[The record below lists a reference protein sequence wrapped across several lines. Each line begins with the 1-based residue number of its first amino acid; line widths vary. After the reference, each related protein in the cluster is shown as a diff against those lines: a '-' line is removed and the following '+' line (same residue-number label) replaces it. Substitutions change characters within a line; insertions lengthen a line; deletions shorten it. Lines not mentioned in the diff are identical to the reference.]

1 MLLFSFHRLSRW
13 QKWHWDYEWLKTKL
27 LCLFNWCD
35 ATFWNK
41 AVVSL
46 MSSKLHAKHYY
57 DTRSKTISF
66 TNWNIDKYVTFDDMI
81 AMCVCVRATPVS
93 RHVRYAYYAIFG
105 PKQKHQDLRNWV
117 DFWFLLQIPNAILN
131 VLAWLPSFLSYSYLN
146 VSEEEKSNQIYSI

>member
-27 LCLFNWCD
+27 LCLFNWCE

-81 AMCVCVRATPVS
+81 VMCVCARNTCVTACALCILCHFWPQTKTSGSPKLGGFL
-93 RHVRYAYYAIFG
+93 IFIANTKCDTQRFSLASIISILFVFECIRRG
-105 PKQKHQDLRNWV
+105 KKQ
-117 DFWFLLQIPNAILN
+117 PNL
-131 VLAWLPSFLSYSYLN
+131 
-146 VSEEEKSNQIYSI
+146 